1 MPSTVVIRAR
11 PETRDLLNHLAK
23 EDGTTAIDT
32 LERLVR
38 GASEKRLL
46 AALAT
51 DLAAPSSRAREEL
64 AVWDVALTDGLD
76 PDEDFSAWR

>member
-23 EDGTTAIDT
+23 EAGTTAIDT

-38 GASEKRLL
+38 GASETRLL

-51 DLAAPSSRAREEL
+51 DLAAPSSREQEEL
-64 AVWDVALTDGLD
+64 ASWDTALADGLD
-76 PDEDFSAWR
+76 PDEDFSVWR

>member
-1 MPSTVVIRAR
+1 MPNTVVIRAR
-11 PETRDLLNHLAK
+11 PETRDLLNHLAR

-32 LERLVR
+32 LERLIR
-38 GASEKRLL
+38 GAAEARLL

-51 DLAAPSSRAREEL
+51 DLAVPSGSDRENL
-64 AVWDVALTDGLD
+64 AVWDAALQDGLD

>member
-1 MPSTVVIRAR
+1 MAATVVIRAR
-11 PETRDLLNHLAK
+11 PATRDLLNHLAR

-32 LERLVR
+32 LERLIR
-38 GASEKRLL
+38 GAAEARLL

-51 DLAAPSSRAREEL
+51 DLAAPSGRDLQEA
-64 AVWDVALTDGLD
+64 AVWDATLADGLD